1 MFKPLTFPRLI
12 RRLLVG
18 LPLAALLVGALATGV
33 AADKPGPPPPPF
45 PPTSCGTFDAVLALT
60 MLDQKVTFTNQPD
73 GTVVRHVSGA
83 FLATLTNQTTGK
95 SIKVNA
101 SGPETDFFYPD
112 GTVTVIG
119 QGKWIGSLDFAAM
132 LGSGLLFAMNDGRIV
147 WTFDSLGNTTS
158 FSHTGH
164 VTDLCAAVS

>member
-1 MFKPLTFPRLI
+1 MFKTLTLPRLI

-18 LPLAALLVGALATGV
+18 LPLAALLVGAMATGV

-45 PPTSCGTFDAVLALT
+45 PPTSCGSFDTVLALT
-60 MLDQKVTFTNQPD
+60 MLNQKVTFTYQPD
-73 GTVVRHVSGA
+73 GTVVRHVTGA
-83 FLATLTNQTTGK
+83 FLATLTNLATGT

-101 SGPETDFFYPD
+101 SGPETDFLYPD

-119 QGKWIGSLDFAAM
+119 QGKWIGGGDFAAM
-132 LGSGLLFAMNDGRIV
+132 LGPNLLFAMNDGRIV
-147 WTFDSLGNTTS
+147 WTFDSSGKTTS

>member
-1 MFKPLTFPRLI
+1 MFKTLTIPKLI
-12 RRLLVG
+12 RRFLVG
-18 LPLAALLVGALATGV
+18 LPLAALLVGAMATGV

-45 PPTSCGTFDAVLALT
+45 PPTSCGSFDVVLALT
-60 MLDQKVTFTNQPD
+60 MFNPKVTVTYRPD

-83 FLATLTNQTTGK
+83 FLATLTNQATEK
-95 SIKVNA
+95 SIEVNA
-101 SGPETDFFYPD
+101 SGPETDIFYPD

-119 QGKWIGSLDFAAM
+119 NGKWIGGGDFATM
-132 LGSGLLFAMNDGRIV
+132 LDPNLLFAMNDGTVI
-147 WTFDSLGNTTS
+147 WTFDSSGHLTG